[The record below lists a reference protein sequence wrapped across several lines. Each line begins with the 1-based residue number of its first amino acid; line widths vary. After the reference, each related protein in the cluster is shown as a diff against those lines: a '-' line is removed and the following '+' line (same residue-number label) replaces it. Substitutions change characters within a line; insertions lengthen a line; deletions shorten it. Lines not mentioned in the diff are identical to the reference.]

1 MSSAKD
7 AVNEQKALLA
17 AAAGGSTAIIAQL
30 LLLILTVL
38 PLALNVP
45 ANINIVAT
53 ASLCVFVG
61 CWRSVK
67 DTPPSE
73 SMTKRVS
80 TLCAH
85 LHSLFIP
92 VHNAGL

>member
-1 MSSAKD
+1 MPSAED
-7 AVNEQKALLA
+7 AINEQKALLA
-17 AAAGGSTAIIAQL
+17 TAAGGSTAIIAQL
-30 LLLILTVL
+30 LLLVLTVL
-38 PLALNVP
+38 PLAVDVP

-67 DTPPSE
+67 ETPPSE

-80 TLCAH
+80 TLYT
-85 LHSLFIP
+85 
-92 VHNAGL
+92 